1 MTMDDMLEFYRTF
14 FDPKSATRSKVAIH
28 MIAQASAEAIAEK
41 TDPAEQRRKLAE
53 ALAGVLSQLSLQA
66 DVSALTER
74 LEKIDIASG
83 DTAGIVSAVGTYLK
97 EDPGNK
103 PEQVDGAMEQAPAV
117 LAQILP
123 QLGIK
128 AKKGEGEVEGGK
140 APEKR
145 NKTVFIEDVKA
156 WKASLPLSA
165 GPKAARELSEFEEL
179 ESKL

>member
-1 MTMDDMLEFYRTF
+1 MDDMLEFYRTF

-41 TDPAEQRRKLAE
+41 TDPAEQRKKLAE
-53 ALAGVLSQLSLQA
+53 ALTGVLSQLSLQA
-66 DVSALTER
+66 DVAALTER
-74 LEKIDIASG
+74 LEKVDIAGG
-83 DTAGIVSAVGTYLK
+83 DTDGIVSAVGTYLK
-97 EDPGNK
+97 EDPSNK

-128 AKKGEGEVEGGK
+128 AKKGEGEVEGGT
-140 APEKR
+140 APEKK

-156 WKASLPLSA
+156 WKAGLPLSA